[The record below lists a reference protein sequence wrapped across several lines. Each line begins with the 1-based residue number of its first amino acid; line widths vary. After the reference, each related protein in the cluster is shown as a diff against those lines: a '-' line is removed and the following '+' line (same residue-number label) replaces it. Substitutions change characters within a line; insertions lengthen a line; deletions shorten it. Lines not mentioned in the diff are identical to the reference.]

1 MSSPVSNPLAAEDM
15 GSEGLYWRE
24 GREIKKLAQVQD
36 ELLRATFE
44 APKLLLVPLLFV
56 PLFLALS
63 GLQRG

>member
-1 MSSPVSNPLAAEDM
+1 M